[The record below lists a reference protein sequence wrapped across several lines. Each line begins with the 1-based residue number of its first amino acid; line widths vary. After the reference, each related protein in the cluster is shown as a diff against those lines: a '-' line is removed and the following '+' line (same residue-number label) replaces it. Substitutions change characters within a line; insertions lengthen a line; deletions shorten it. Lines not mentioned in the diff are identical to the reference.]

1 MAQESNSLL
10 GRIAGLFSGKVDVE
24 KLKRELKT
32 QSRDIEKQMLGVE
45 FDMRAKEAQRDEAI
59 RRGVEAARQGRTV
72 EKQKCAMRIQIVN
85 THLEQMRQG
94 YAMMAKTQCVA
105 ELAKMQLE
113 MATPGG
119 ALDAVKRLQILLAG
133 KELGGIL
140 TDTQLDYETFQRE
153 AAKLFHSVTGQIEAG
168 DVVTLTTDNPYVNLL
183 DELAQAEVKGDADG
197 AKMVREK
204 MLRPAKEQ
212 SGFDSLLD
220 L

>member
-1 MAQESNSLL
+1 MAQESSSLL
-10 GRIAGLFSGKVDVE
+10 GRIASLFSKKVDID

-45 FDMRAKEAQRDEAI
+45 YDMRAKEAQRDEAI
-59 RRGVEAARQGRTV
+59 RRGVEAARQGRTA

-105 ELAKMQLE
+105 ELAKAQLE

-119 ALDAVKRLQILLAG
+119 ALGAVKKLQTLLAG
-133 KELGGIL
+133 KELSSLID
-140 TDTQLDYETFQRE
+140 DTQLDSETFQRE
-153 AAKLFHSVTGQIEAG
+153 AAKLFHSATGQIEAG
-168 DVVTLTTDNPYVNLL
+168 DVAPLVADNPYANLL
-183 DELAQAEVKGDADG
+183 DELAQAEVKGDSDG

-204 MLRPAKEQ
+204 MLHPPKEQ
-212 SGFDSLLD
+212 PGFDSLLD
-220 L
+220 I